1 MTEERKTPDP
11 GAADDPRIS
20 DLYRDIASER
30 APGHLDQA
38 VLREAGKAA
47 RPRYSRLRLWTRPAA
62 WAAIVLLSAT
72 LLLQVSQQ
80 EVPQD
85 HAMPQSLQLED
96 RAARRELA
104 APEADAERQR
114 NDLGSAAKATGT
126 AAPQEKEPVAELL
139 EEAVSQ
145 DADLLIRAEEMA
157 RMQQGPNDA
166 PAAPAAA
173 PAADSIE
180 EVVSFEARA
189 YSSRASADAAGP
201 SCDATARATPED
213 WLACIA
219 ALEDGGFTAAA
230 EQERELLAAT
240 FPDFEAP

>member
-11 GAADDPRIS
+11 GAADDRRVS
-20 DLYRDIASER
+20 EFYRDVAQER
-30 APGHLDQA
+30 TPEHLDRA
-38 VLREAGKAA
+38 VLREVARAA

-62 WAAIVLLSAT
+62 WAAVVLLSAT

-126 AAPQEKEPVAELL
+126 AAPQEKEAVAELL

-145 DADLLIRAEEMA
+145 DGDLLIRAEEMA

-173 PAADSIE
+173 GATSPQAA
-180 EVVSFEARA
+180 EVRA
-189 YSSRASADAAGP
+189 YSSLQSREDALP

-230 EQERELLAAT
+230 EQERALLT
-240 FPDFEAP
+240 EVFPDFEAP